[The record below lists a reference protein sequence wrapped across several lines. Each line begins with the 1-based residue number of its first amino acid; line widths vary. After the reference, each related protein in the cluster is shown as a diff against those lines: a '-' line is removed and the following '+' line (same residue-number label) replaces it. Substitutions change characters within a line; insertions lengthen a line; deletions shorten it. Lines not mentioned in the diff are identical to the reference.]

1 VTAVSPVEPA
11 YDDGLLKI
19 TWLPHASGFRV
30 EGTVDVTSRGGL
42 AAALSAAQQGARIIH
57 VDLSGVD
64 FIDMEG
70 LRTIARAAR
79 DLGEGRLLVLERV
92 PSYVQAL
99 LRATNWDTLPGL
111 HIGEVGLHIGEVE
124 S

>member
-1 VTAVSPVEPA
+1 VTTLSPVDPA

-19 TWLPHASGFRV
+19 TWLPHAAGFRV
-30 EGTVDVTSRGGL
+30 EGTVDVSSRSGL
-42 AAALSAAQQGARIIH
+42 AAALSAAAQGADIIH

-79 DLGEGRLLVLERV
+79 DFGDGRLLALERV
-92 PSYVQAL
+92 PSHVHAL
-99 LRATNWDTLPGL
+99 LRATNWDTVAGL
-111 HIGEVGLHIGEVE
+111 RIEEVE

>member
-1 VTAVSPVEPA
+1 MTTLSPIGAA

-19 TWLPHASGFRV
+19 TLLSDESGFRV
-30 EGTVDVTSRGGL
+30 EGTVDVTSRSGL
-42 AAALSAAQQGARIIH
+42 AAALSAAQQGADIIH
-57 VDLSGVD
+57 VDLSGME

-79 DLGEGRLLVLERV
+79 DLGDGRLLVLERV
-92 PSYVQAL
+92 PSHVRAL

-111 HIGEVGLHIGEVE
+111 RIEKGE

>member
-1 VTAVSPVEPA
+1 VTALSPIDAA

-19 TWLPHASGFRV
+19 TWLPHASGFSV
-30 EGTVDVTSRGGL
+30 EGTVDVTSRSGL
-42 AAALSAAQQGARIIH
+42 AAALSAAQQGADTIH
-57 VDLSGVD
+57 VDLSRVE

-70 LRTIARAAR
+70 LRIIARAAR

-92 PSYVQAL
+92 PAYVRVL
-99 LRATNWDTLPGL
+99 FRATNWDALSGL
-111 HIGEVGLHIGEVE
+111 RIEQVE